1 MSHNKKSDKRLNSTK
16 EYVDALSQK
25 HSKLNIIRVD
35 LSYDKP
41 HSQTT
46 TLEEANN
53 DFNHMLNNARSK
65 PSIFKHKVGY
75 VSKREYTEDK
85 GIHLHAMFI
94 FDGQK
99 VQKDAFKADQIG
111 KYWEEITEGKG
122 SYHNCHR
129 NKYDRNGI
137 GILEHND
144 SDKRKILYDDV
155 IPYFCKE
162 EQDIEA
168 MKNNP
173 KDRAFTRGTLPK
185 KEGRKGRPRS

>member
-1 MSHNKKSDKRLNSTK
+1 MQNSKTTNKRIDSTK
-16 EYVDALSQK
+16 KYIDALSNK
-25 HSKLNIIRVD
+25 YSKLNIVRVD
-35 LSYDKP
+35 LGYEKP

-46 TLEEANN
+46 TLEEVNN

-65 PSIFKHKVGY
+65 PSIFEHKVGY
-75 VSKREYTEDK
+75 VCKREYTEDK
-85 GIHLHAMFI
+85 GTHLHAIFI

-99 VQKDAFKADQIG
+99 VQKSAFKADQIG

-129 NKYDRNGI
+129 NKYKSDGI

-144 SDKRKILYDDV
+144 SDKRAILYDKV
-155 IPYFCKE
+155 ISYLCKD

-185 KEGRKGRPRS
+185 KEGKKGRPRS